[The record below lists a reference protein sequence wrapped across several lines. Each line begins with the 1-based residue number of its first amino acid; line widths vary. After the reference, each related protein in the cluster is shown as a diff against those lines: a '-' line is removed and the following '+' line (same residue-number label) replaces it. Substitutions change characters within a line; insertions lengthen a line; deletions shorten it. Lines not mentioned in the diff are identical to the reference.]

1 MWQSAALWM
10 PEGTHWDLVFF
21 IEENCSWSRPFLQL
35 QPWLQVHVRS
45 IAGSDFADVEI
56 LPQLQ
61 KQDMVWSDILF
72 YFYSINLAREIQ
84 IRWSTLLCLESKLAC
99 YQLDWNIILSPEGIW
114 GQSQLFCPAIPC
126 FLEPRLCWLTDL
138 AKS

>member
-1 MWQSAALWM
+1 MWQNAALWM

-72 YFYSINLAREIQ
+72 YFYSINLAEKSRSDDQLYFVSRASWHVTNLTGTSFFPLKESGGRANSSVQPYLAFWSPGSAGSQ
-84 IRWSTLLCLESKLAC
+84 I
-99 YQLDWNIILSPEGIW
+99 
-114 GQSQLFCPAIPC
+114 
-126 FLEPRLCWLTDL
+126 
-138 AKS
+138 